1 MLASARDC
9 CRCRYI
15 DEFDGVDGEDGIKA
29 EIFARGALRV
39 AIARAGRVVTR
50 SRPRS
55 LWHRRSAS
63 GIVERH
69 WNHRWQD
76 AGRGMLHYR
85 RHHCLQSYCGN
96 RSPYQ
101 INHIISLAGWG
112 VTPDGTKVWP
122 VIANGVPA
130 VKWFMGNVLDG

>member
-1 MLASARDC
+1 MSLMVLTEKMTSRPRFSRAV
-9 CRCRYI
+9 RC
-15 DEFDGVDGEDGIKA
+15 VLL
-29 EIFARGALRV
+29 LR
-39 AIARAGRVVTR
+39 ADRVVTR
-50 SRPRS
+50 CRPRS

-69 WNHRWQD
+69 RNHRWQD

-85 RHHCLQSYCGN
+85 QHHCPQNVCGN

-101 INHIISLAGWG
+101 VNHIISLAGWG

-122 VIANGVPA
+122 LIANTVPA
-130 VKWFMGNVLDG
+130 VKRFVGNVLVW